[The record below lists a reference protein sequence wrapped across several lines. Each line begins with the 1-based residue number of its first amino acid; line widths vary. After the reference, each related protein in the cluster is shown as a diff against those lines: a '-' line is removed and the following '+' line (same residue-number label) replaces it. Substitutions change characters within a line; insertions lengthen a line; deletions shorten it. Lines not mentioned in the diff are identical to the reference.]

1 MRAQEDLGS
10 FAEFEFEKIMKRT
23 YASTRL
29 RLYPTQM
36 CSQDFSARPSCIT
49 LMVSVRN
56 TDDAPEK
63 SAVRIVMLEATSVRI
78 PALAPIRKSIR
89 GNTPRQ

>member
-29 RLYPTQM
+29 RLYPHPDVQ
-36 CSQDFSARPSCIT
+36 SRLLRPSIMHNA
-49 LMVSVRN
+49 MVSPSEIPTTR
-56 TDDAPEK
+56 PEK
-63 SAVRIVMLEATSVRI
+63 SAVRIVMLEATWQ
-78 PALAPIRKSIR
+78 ALF
-89 GNTPRQ
+89 